1 MIEAN
6 TQGNQTLQFSNI
18 EPSKAIEAI
27 KAFSD
32 ALPIWEKLWQSV
44 AAK

>member
-6 TQGNQTLQFSNI
+6 TQGNQTLQFSNT
-18 EPSKAIEAI
+18 EPSKAI